1 MRRSAYESH
10 GMSRSKTYSIW
21 SNMLAR
27 CTNPKATYY
36 DRYGGRGIKV
46 CDEWL
51 MFKQFLIDMGEKPIG
66 KTLERIDN
74 EKGYF
79 PSNCRWA
86 TPKEQAE
93 NRSSSQLI
101 TYNGITQCLSDWAKQ
116 LGVQR
121 LSLRWRI
128 KNGWSI
134 EEALTVPFRKFKGN

>member
-1 MRRSAYESH
+1 MRRSAYERH
-10 GMSRSKTYSIW
+10 GMSSSKTYSIW
-21 SNMLAR
+21 SNMLTR